1 MRFGGVLGLVGWVSS
16 LACALLAG
24 DALWAADSAAQLAP
38 ATRPNIVLIL
48 SDDQAWTDYGFMH
61 HPHIRTPNLDRLAV
75 SSAVFPRGHVP
86 TALCRP
92 SLATLVTGRYAHQ
105 HLITG
110 NDPSPMLADP
120 GSARYAE
127 LRHRLIEKLDRWDTL
142 PKVLT
147 RLGYRS
153 FQSGKWWEGS
163 YQRGG
168 FSHGMTRGFPE
179 PNGRHGDAGLVIGRE
194 GISPI
199 LQFIDQ
205 AIDDQKP
212 FFVWY
217 APFLPHTPH
226 NPPEDL
232 LRRYRSEV
240 PSTHVAK
247 YFAMCEWF
255 DTTCGALLD
264 GLQQRG
270 VADQTIVVYL
280 ADNGWIQD
288 PDSAKF
294 GPRSKQSPYEGGV
307 RQPIMIRWP
316 NVIRPGS
323 HEPLISS
330 IDIFPTLL
338 SALGADAPG
347 DLPGLDLLPM
357 LRDGLPLKRDAIF
370 GEAFAH
376 DVADLDR
383 PEESLLFRWVI
394 EGNWKLILTYDGQL
408 GRYAEVHDRSDPRP
422 QLYDL
427 QSDPHERT
435 NLARSQPQVVAKL
448 AKKIAGWWDV
458 GERRTVEE

>member
-1 MRFGGVLGLVGWVSS
+1 MSM
-16 LACALLAG
+16 LLAG
-24 DALWAADSAAQLAP
+24 DAARTDAAA
-38 ATRPNIVLIL
+38 RPNIVMII
-48 SDDQAWTDYGFMH
+48 SDDQAWTDYGFMQ
-61 HPHIRTPNLDRLAV
+61 HPHIRTPNLDRLAA

-92 SLATLVTGRYAHQ
+92 SLATLVSGRYAHQ

-110 NDPSPMLADP
+110 NDPSPSLADP
-120 GSARYAE
+120 GSPQYAE
-127 LRHRLIEKLDRWDTL
+127 LRHRLIGRLDRWETL
-142 PKVLT
+142 PRALT

-179 PNGRHGDAGLVIGRE
+179 PNGRHGDAGLMIGRE
-194 GISPI
+194 GMAPI

-205 AIDDQKP
+205 SISEQAP

-226 NPPEDL
+226 NPPEEL
-232 LRRYRSEV
+232 LSRYRSAV
-240 PSTHVAK
+240 PSLHVAR

-270 VADQTIVVYL
+270 VADRTIVVYL

-288 PDSAKF
+288 PDSGKF
-294 GPRSKQSPYEGGV
+294 APRSKQSPYEGGV

-316 NVIRPGS
+316 DVIRPGS
-323 HEPLISS
+323 YDSLVSS
-330 IDIFPTLL
+330 VDIFPTLL
-338 SALGADAPG
+338 SALGADAPA
-347 DLPGLDLLPM
+347 DLPGIDLMPVM
-357 LRDGLPLKRDAIF
+357 RDGARLERDTIY

-376 DVADLDR
+376 DIADLDR
-383 PEESLLFRWVI
+383 PQASLLYRWAI

-408 GRYAEVHDRSDPRP
+408 GRYAEIHDRSDPRP
-422 QLYDL
+422 QLFDL
-427 QSDPHERT
+427 QSDPQERT
-435 NLARSQPQVVAKL
+435 NLASRQPQIVARL
-448 AKKIAGWWDV
+448 ARKIAAWWDA